1 MAESKAKRK
10 QRALEIVKLLAK
22 EYPDAECALHHRS
35 AFELLIATILSAQT
49 TDEKVNEVT
58 DDLFKTHNRPE
69 HFATEDPAKLEQ
81 ILRPTGFFRNKTKS
95 VIGASKMLLEDF
107 GGEVPRTMEELI
119 RLPGVSRKT
128 ASVVLGVSFGIAEGV
143 VVDTHVARI
152 AVRLG
157 LTPVQ
162 TTKTVSAEKIEKDLM
177 ELLPREEWI
186 SFSHRIIWHGRRVCT
201 ARKPLHDQCVL
212 EPLCPKI
219 GTPEQRRL

>member
-10 QRALEIVKLLAK
+10 QRALEIAKLLAK
-22 EYPDAECALHHRS
+22 AYPDAECALHHRS
-35 AFELLIATILSAQT
+35 AFELLIATVLSAQT

-58 DDLFKTHNRPE
+58 DDFFKTHNRPE
-69 HFATEDPAKLEQ
+69 HFATEDLTKLEQ
-81 ILRPTGFFRNKTKS
+81 VLRPTGFYHNKTKS
-95 VIGASKMLLEDF
+95 VIGASKMLLDDF

-128 ASVVLGVSFGIAEGV
+128 ASVVLGVAFGLAEGV

-186 SFSHRIIWHGRRVCT
+186 NFSHRIIWHGRRVCT